1 MQKHVTCIFLIL
13 IGRLI
18 DWLMDWL
25 IGLCVAVSQALKE
38 NSYPFLALIVLRD
51 NRMTVV
57 SRIEGPIG
65 QLHFTLS
72 LSLS

>member
-1 MQKHVTCIFLIL
+1 LTD
-13 IGRLI
+13 RLI
-18 DWLMDWL
+18 NRSIDWHLVNND
-25 IGLCVAVSQALKE
+25 LCVAVSQALKE

-65 QLHFTLS
+65 QLLS
-72 LSLS
+72 SASLLLSVGRS

>member
-1 MQKHVTCIFLIL
+1 MIKYCTHHRGYFTLLYFSMT
-13 IGRLI
+13 
-18 DWLMDWL
+18 D
-25 IGLCVAVSQALKE
+25 LCVCTCVTVSQALKE

-65 QLHFTLS
+65 QLLFS
-72 LSLS
+72 SM

>member
-1 MQKHVTCIFLIL
+1 VKCLY
-13 IGRLI
+13 
-18 DWLMDWL
+18 
-25 IGLCVAVSQALKE
+25 GLCVTVSQALKE

-65 QLHFTLS
+65 QLLCSMLS
-72 LSLS
+72 LCLYHFLSVLLFVILKMLKLT

>member
-1 MQKHVTCIFLIL
+1 MLTYLHTTQGNVSTGSLIVNCVAC
-13 IGRLI
+13 
-18 DWLMDWL
+18 
-25 IGLCVAVSQALKE
+25 LCVTVSQALKE

-65 QLHFTLS
+65 QHS
-72 LSLS
+72 LLTYTACSC

>member
-1 MQKHVTCIFLIL
+1 
-13 IGRLI
+13 
-18 DWLMDWL
+18 
-25 IGLCVAVSQALKE
+25 VAVSQALKE

-65 QLHFTLS
+65 QLLS
-72 LSLS
+72 SASLLLSVGRS

>member
-1 MQKHVTCIFLIL
+1 
-13 IGRLI
+13 
-18 DWLMDWL
+18 
-25 IGLCVAVSQALKE
+25 VSQALKE

-65 QLHFTLS
+65 QTAS
-72 LSLS
+72 LMLL